1 MTPGSVRI
9 TRVECSEF
17 GTSLTAP
24 GHRFPTGAQVRLE
37 GLPGLDSQT
46 FLVEHPSGHKFS
58 ISHEI
63 SVSVKSIDP
72 VGSIVQTERPHQLGR
87 VHDLRLTAYD
97 ASAQAQVERFCMT
110 GRALD
115 ESSLYLEAF
124 SKATKTFGPAEL
136 LAEWTDGVLSTPF
149 PTGMVVPQHAWKQ
162 YECCRG
168 SAVVVCRPPLS
179 EESCLR
185 EWRAALSAARELGGG
200 TMFKTSMQAELDLHD
215 CSRLHVQH
223 SGWADCNG
231 IYQRSGHLTF
241 SLGALISITHV
252 EELGMWCLFADVVA
266 LYPLSDH
273 RAHMRLGNW
282 DGPQLLYVRTGDPL
296 GYWEPVIGPGPGPFV
311 EVHKE
316 VSVQQPP
323 STQSSCLLHPSV
335 GSVVLD
341 LLFNY
346 AHASWSGGLWSGS
359 IYGLSPLE
367 ALVSALELWGHL
379 RMCSAVCRSWHEAL
393 EPFRSLT
400 GMFRKALRIPKASQP
415 LLPSV
420 QEVVRAILLFGRL
433 RKDAL
438 SVPSM
443 MIFRRHTWPA
453 HVSAIDIS
461 SELSPEDD
469 VCENPA
475 SSLLEGKATAFSQF
489 ARRVLRGLP
498 LPWKA
503 SSFMPGYRKQG
514 DGRRFAWFQLLDFHR
529 PDRPP
534 TAYVST
540 DTQGHMELRLPGGSR
555 ALPHS
560 ADALGPLAAQGL
572 RQTKQSRSWV
582 CCWKEPRSPN
592 DPCGRFAC
600 GGPASPCYAC
610 KRDKEGRRQLGFSQL
625 QAGYAL
631 EFQTTSGSKISFEIE
646 VTVLPFF
653 STSKDPQ
660 LVDHAKELLRGMQEG
675 DSSPEI
681 DDSSPG
687 IHADEESAESN
698 DVLSGLSSEDDQPND
713 ETDAEIDAEDGQPE

>member
-367 ALVSALELWGHL
+367 ALV
-379 RMCSAVCRSWHEAL
+379 
-393 EPFRSLT
+393 
-400 GMFRKALRIPKASQP
+400 
-415 LLPSV
+415 
-420 QEVVRAILLFGRL
+420 
-433 RKDAL
+433 
-438 SVPSM
+438 
-443 MIFRRHTWPA
+443 
-453 HVSAIDIS
+453 
-461 SELSPEDD
+461 
-469 VCENPA
+469 
-475 SSLLEGKATAFSQF
+475 
-489 ARRVLRGLP
+489 
-498 LPWKA
+498 
-503 SSFMPGYRKQG
+503 
-514 DGRRFAWFQLLDFHR
+514 
-529 PDRPP
+529 
-534 TAYVST
+534 
-540 DTQGHMELRLPGGSR
+540 
-555 ALPHS
+555 
-560 ADALGPLAAQGL
+560 
-572 RQTKQSRSWV
+572 
-582 CCWKEPRSPN
+582 
-592 DPCGRFAC
+592 FAC

-610 KRDKEGRRQLGFSQL
+610 KRDK
-625 QAGYAL
+625 
-631 EFQTTSGSKISFEIE
+631 